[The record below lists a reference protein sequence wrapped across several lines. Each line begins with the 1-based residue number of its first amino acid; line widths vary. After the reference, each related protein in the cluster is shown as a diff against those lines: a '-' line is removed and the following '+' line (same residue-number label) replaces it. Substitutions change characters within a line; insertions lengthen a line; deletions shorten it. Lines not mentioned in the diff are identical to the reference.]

1 MQEDFLFSTPSPAYV
16 VCRFFDDGHSDVWN
30 GDRDGREVTKGRIY
44 VYIQLIHMVVQKKLA
59 QHCKAVILH

>member
-44 VYIQLIHMVVQKKLA
+44 VYSQLIHMVVQKKLA